1 MSSGNPSHLVSF
13 PTSESVLSISPLPV
27 PHLPFRR
34 ISLPTTP
41 SPALAAHRQSVAS
54 LASFDSLA
62 EESVVHQHR
71 RAKRRSLNPATRSHR
86 RTQADDDR
94 QAKRSRVISEF
105 YATEK
110 SYLDGL
116 DLVYNHFLTP
126 ILRSLD
132 TSKPLLTRNEITIL
146 FSNFIDIWNF
156 HHTLFAALS
165 RRLHPPTPTSNHNTP
180 LSSLLLAHFPYL
192 SLYAPFITAF
202 PTALAFLTS
211 LSQSTTPNTAFAAF
225 LRAQESHP
233 VCAHL
238 RLADYLLTP
247 VQRCPRYLL
256 LLKDLLDSTDHA
268 DPEWEKLQEARGL
281 VEKITVSLNTSL
293 AAHAKTLALISLQR
307 NTRDL
312 PPVLTPLVAPGRRL
326 IKRGTLVRSGGEGEG
341 AGRKPFEFLLLSDY
355 LLWLEREETS
365 IGVLV
370 HDGGGQSPR
379 KRRGSINALGGND
392 EEKWC
397 CRGYMSLV
405 DMEVVM
411 VVDRPNVG
419 TGSGGEAR
427 VEVLSPEGSF
437 ALHQGKRCL
446 YLVFISI
453 YAPIYQGSSTSN
465 AENSNNLSS
474 WIDSIRTARAARL
487 AALALSNPDSTL
499 SASTSGV
506 HLRRALR
513 AFASESD
520 DIDCEPKFE
529 EIGDGSGM
537 SLGNPQAGSSSTGTS
552 SSRTRRAQ
560 LDNFLPPVWIPDAR
574 TDTCM
579 RCGRPFGFVLDLR
592 LGDVFG
598 WGFGKGN
605 TNTSGIEDMQI
616 ERDGNERYQVGRR
629 VGGGGAW
636 RRKHHCRLCGRV
648 VCAACSGKTFYI
660 AQDDGDARKRQKPK
674 PARACEECYE
684 AAFPLIAPS
693 LTGLELFSPA
703 SSATQRSSSRTPS
716 DRPSTPQADEDP
728 DTIRSIQPWSSIP
741 SRQAAGKDVGEVL
754 MAMDLSHSV
763 GALSRSPSRLA
774 LSASPSRKSRLS
786 GSPTKASSPLRDTHT
801 QVHGLPGSATS
812 SPSRGVVHL
821 PRISSGDSEPK
832 PSSPL
837 RALHVEDRSNG
848 SVNQDTRKE
857 DHEYVVTRPIRV
869 RPSQTRPR
877 SYHDILEDFSMHERG
892 ISIPSSISSAPGAG
906 LGSVREGEDEA
917 EEEEDE
923 GEIGIEIRPRDR
935 SREGFSVPAFYDDL
949 SQESVGLTR
958 QVPAEEGELPREDTA
973 RRRKRFSMPAVALQT
988 APVFARARQDAE
1000 GSSAEKRRS
1009 AVVHGERDK
1018 NKKERQGE
1026 KEGSAVGL
1034 LMEVL
1039 RGKVKYPG
1047 RNS

>member
-13 PTSESVLSISPLPV
+13 PTSESVSISPLPI

-41 SPALAAHRQSVAS
+41 SPALATHRHSVAS

-62 EESVVHQHR
+62 EESVLHQHR

-86 RTQADDDR
+86 RTHADDDR
-94 QAKRSRVISEF
+94 QAKRSKIVSEF

-110 SYLDGL
+110 TYLDGL

-132 TSKPLLTRNEITIL
+132 TSKPLLTRDEITTL

-156 HHTLFAALS
+156 HHTFFAALS
-165 RRLHPPTPTSNHNTP
+165 RRLHPSTPTSNHNTP
-180 LSSLLLAHFPYL
+180 LSALLLAHFPYL

-202 PTALAFLTS
+202 PAALAFLAS
-211 LSQSTTPNTAFAAF
+211 LSQSYTPNPAFLAF

-256 LLKDLLDSTDHA
+256 LLKDLLVSTDPD
-268 DPEWEKLQEARGL
+268 DPEWEKLQF
-281 VEKITVSLNTSL
+281 TVSLNTSL
-293 AAHAKTLALISLQR
+293 AAHAQTLALISLQR
-307 NTRDL
+307 NTRDM
-312 PPVLTPLVAPGRRL
+312 PPVLIPLVAPGRRL
-326 IKRGTLVRSGGEGEG
+326 IKRGTLIRSGGEGEG

-355 LLWLEREETS
+355 LLWLEREETA

-379 KRRGSINALGGND
+379 KRRASINALSGND
-392 EEKWC
+392 EEKWW

-411 VVDRPNVG
+411 VVDRPSAGVG
-419 TGSGGEAR
+419 PGGGCEER
-427 VEVLSPEGSF
+427 IEVLSPEGSF
-437 ALHQGKRCL
+437 ALHH
-446 YLVFISI
+446 
-453 YAPIYQGSSTSN
+453 GSSLSS
-465 AENSNNLSS
+465 AEVSSSLSS
-474 WIDSIRTARAARL
+474 WVDVIRAARAERL

-513 AFASESD
+513 AFATESND
-520 DIDCEPKFE
+520 MDCEQRLE
-529 EIGDGSGM
+529 GTGSGNET
-537 SLGNPQAGSSSTGTS
+537 SLGNPQAGSSLAG
-552 SSRTRRAQ
+552 SRPRRAQ
-560 LDNFLPPVWIPDAR
+560 LDNFLPPVWIPDAK

-579 RCGRPFGFVLDLR
+579 RCGQPFGFALDLR

-605 TNTSGIEDMQI
+605 TSGAEGKQRSEV
-616 ERDGNERYQVGRR
+616 EREGDNGHQVGKR
-629 VGGGGAW
+629 VGSGGAW

-660 AQDDGDARKRQKPK
+660 VQDDGDAPKRQKWK
-674 PARACEECYE
+674 PARACEQCYE
-684 AAFPLIAPS
+684 AAFPLIIPS
-693 LTGLELFSPA
+693 LPGLELSFAA
-703 SSATQRSSSRTPS
+703 SSATQPSSTSRTPY

-728 DTIRSIQPWSSIP
+728 DTIRGIQPWLSIP
-741 SRQAAGKDVGEVL
+741 SRQVAGKDVSEAL
-754 MAMDLSHSV
+754 MAMDLSPSV
-763 GALSRSPSRLA
+763 GALSRSPSRIA

-786 GSPTKASSPLRDTHT
+786 TSSIKGSSPLRDTHT
-801 QVHGLPGSATS
+801 QVHGVSVSATS
-812 SPSRGVVHL
+812 SPSRRIVHL

-832 PSSPL
+832 PPSPL
-837 RALHVEDRSNG
+837 PALHVEDASNG
-848 SVNQDTRKE
+848 SVNQNNRQE
-857 DHEYVVTRPIRV
+857 DHEYAPTRPIRV
-869 RPSQTRPR
+869 RPSPTRPR
-877 SYHDILEDFSMHERG
+877 SYHDILEDFTLHERG
-892 ISIPSSISSAPGAG
+892 FSIPSSISSAPGAG

-917 EEEEDE
+917 EGEGEGEEGEDE
-923 GEIGIEIRPRDR
+923 IEIETHPQDR
-935 SREGFSVPAFYDDL
+935 SREELSVPAFYDGH
-949 SQESVGLTR
+949 SQESVRLTG
-958 QVPAEEGELPREDTA
+958 QVPADESVLPREDTA
-973 RRRKRFSMPAVALQT
+973 RRKKRFSMPAVALQT
-988 APVFARARQDAE
+988 APVFARARQDVE
-1000 GSSAEKRRS
+1000 GSSAERRRS
-1009 AVVHGERDK
+1009 AHIHGGERDK
-1018 NKKERQGE
+1018 SKKERQGE

-1047 RNS
+1047 RN